1 MLSRRDPALRALD
14 RALSKLEDAARRVGL
29 ADVVAVGRSADGG
42 SPASAETM
50 TPTPAYARKRH
61 GVRGIVK
68 PWLRRVTMCS
78 CGACDDCRARRRL
91 WLALRDVG
99 SRVGDGRLAFR
110 LARRRFRPRS
120 DERPRCG
127 ARCRD
132 GHACRAPAVW
142 VAGELVPRNG
152 RCRVHGGLSTGPRTA
167 EGKARALAALAKV
180 NAARRAA
187 TKGRER

>member
-1 MLSRRDPALRALD
+1 MLTGDPALRALD
-14 RALSKLEDAARRVGL
+14 RALARLEGVARRVGL
-29 ADVVAVGRSADGG
+29 ADLVEPGRAAVGA
-42 SPASAETM
+42 SPASGERTSAA
-50 TPTPAYARKRH
+50 PAYERKRH

-68 PWLRRVTMCS
+68 PWLRRVTMCA
-78 CGACDDCRARRRL
+78 CGTCDDCRARRRL
-91 WLALRDVG
+91 WLALRAEG
-99 SRVGDGRLAFR
+99 SRVGDGRLAYR
-110 LARRRFRPRS
+110 LARRRYRPRS

-187 TKGRER
+187 AKDRER